1 MNDLIREFYDSEL
14 CEASRSFK
22 LSEEGASALAIR
34 DGVHKELEEKLG
46 KEELELFE
54 RYIDTNGIVSNEEIF
69 HAYIGG
75 MRDLIRFAS
84 GIFM

>member
-1 MNDLIREFYDSEL
+1 MSDLIREFYDSEL
-14 CEASRSFK
+14 CEASRGFELSEEGTEALKLRDDIHKTLEKK
-22 LSEEGASALAIR
+22 LSEEDMDL
-34 DGVHKELEEKLG
+34 LERFL
-46 KEELELFE
+46 
-54 RYIDTNGIVSNEEIF
+54 NANSIVWNEEIF